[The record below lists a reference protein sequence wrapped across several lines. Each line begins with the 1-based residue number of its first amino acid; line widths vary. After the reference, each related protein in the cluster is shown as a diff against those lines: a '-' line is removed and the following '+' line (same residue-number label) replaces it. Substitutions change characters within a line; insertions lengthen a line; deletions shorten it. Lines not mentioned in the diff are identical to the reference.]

1 MAGDLDIVGGAAVDV
16 VPIAPQFHTKL
27 KAIVLPIADRVGEE
41 AGRKMGEAISRNITI
56 AIPDAIT
63 AGGRAAR
70 ASAVREGGQ
79 IGGSLAQSIKRKLE
93 LAFRSLPRADVRL
106 GDTGF
111 NADLDRL
118 RAKIQTLSGK
128 TVGLDIDAGTALA
141 EIAAIDTELQRLGAQ
156 HPDVNVRAD
165 TTRARAALAAIRA
178 EVDAVDGQSATVK
191 VKADTANAQGAL
203 IALAAQIGIVAALPV
218 VPIAAAGI
226 GAIAS
231 AAVAAGAGVGALAL
245 AAVPALKN
253 VTSAIQAKSAADKE
267 ATSTTSN
274 AIASNMKAAQSAL
287 QQASAQQALASA
299 HRNAARA
306 IAQANRQVE
315 DAERA
320 VAQATQRAADQRR
333 QSAES
338 VERAERS
345 LADAQRSARQAERD
359 LTQARADAAKQLDD
373 LNDKLA
379 DGALNQR
386 DAALRVQEAADELA
400 RVQASNDAGLA
411 SDGDL
416 ARAQLS
422 YDQAVQAQKEQ
433 SKSYTQLQKDAAAA
447 QKAGVDG
454 NEAVKS
460 AAQQLA
466 DAQRDV
472 ADQTRAVADAQRDA
486 ARAQI
491 DATQAVADAQQG
503 VADAVSNAAD
513 AQVQAAESIASAER
527 GVESARLSGVD
538 TTAKAATKADDYRKA
553 LAKLTPVQRDLYNA
567 LAGPTGLTSAFKA
580 WSKELQPDVLPLFTR
595 GVNGAKASLPGLTPL
610 VKSSADAVGELMARA
625 GAELKTPF
633 WKEFKKDI
641 AQSAKPA
648 IVGLGV
654 AFGNTFKGIAGI
666 VDAFLPHMDG
676 ISRTMQRITQ
686 RFALWARNLKGS
698 PEFEGFLKY
707 VKDTAPQ
714 VGEVIGK
721 AADALLSFS
730 KAIAPT
736 ATVAYAIV
744 GPLLDGVTWLS
755 TEMPGLVQTL
765 WGLYAVTKVIAV
777 ATRAWAIA
785 EGLYSTAM
793 AIATVETWSFAAALA
808 ATGWTE
814 IVALVTAIAVAIA
827 ALVAGIIWAYKN
839 VGWFHTA
846 VDAAWTGIKVAS
858 LFLWEQVLKPTFD
871 AIVVAVK
878 VIGDVCVWLWKNA
891 ISPAW
896 TGISLVLR
904 VVAAIILT
912 AVIAPLI
919 IAFKLMGMWVGW
931 LWKDIFKPAFE
942 DIGAVAVWLWKN
954 ALKPTFQGIWD
965 LLKWLGDKIAW
976 LYQHIAKPYF
986 QGIGSVATALYK
998 NGLKPTF
1005 SAIWDLLKWIGG
1017 KFAWLYDKGVK
1028 PQLEAISIT
1037 AKWLYEKGLK
1047 PAFDKIKSA
1056 IGLVSDAFRGA
1067 RDSIKGVW
1075 GSVAGI
1081 AAKPVNFVIDAVYT
1095 HGIKAVWDKVADFVG
1110 LDSLPKA
1117 PRLLDET
1124 PRFANGGRTRG
1135 GTPGVDS
1142 IPILAM
1148 ADEYIIRRDSARKI
1162 GFDNLAYMNATG
1174 EIPGTQRFANGGIVG
1189 SLGSAWDWTKD
1200 AVGGALSKGF
1210 DWASTAA
1217 NLVAHPSQI
1226 WAKLMKPILAD
1237 ANKHLGVADMGKVL
1251 AKLPVKMVAGL
1262 RDQII
1267 DAVTSGGGAAGGFEG
1282 VIPTGHRK
1290 QIIMDAMKATHIP
1303 PPGSVVQW
1311 LQGMNTLITRESGWN
1326 PNAINLWDSNAAA
1339 GHPSQGLTQTIPGTF
1354 NAYVPAS
1361 LRSRGILDPVA
1372 NVAASMRYIKSV
1384 YGNITNVQQANAAL
1398 PPKGYADGG
1407 RVIPHWY
1414 DDGGYLPEGLSL
1426 VANGTG
1432 RPEPVFTGTQWD
1444 DIKASRGAPNIVVN
1458 VDAKTVLDG
1467 QELRGMVTEQI
1478 NAYDADTGRAINTG
1492 RWV

>member
-16 VPIAPQFHTKL
+16 VPVAPQFHAKL
-27 KAIVLPIADRVGEE
+27 KAIVLPIADRVGED
-41 AGRKMGEAISRNITI
+41 AGRRLGDAMSRHITV
-56 AIPDAIT
+56 AIPDAIIN
-63 AGGRAAR
+63 GGRVARTAATR
-70 ASAVREGGQ
+70 QGNDVGGAFAS
-79 IGGSLAQSIKRKLE
+79 SIRRRLEAAFKAMPKLDIRLSDTGVDAE
-93 LAFRSLPRADVRL
+93 LA
-106 GDTGF
+106 
-111 NADLDRL
+111 RL
-118 RAKIQTLSGK
+118 RARMETLSRK
-128 TVGLDIDAGTALA
+128 TIGVDIDAGAAEA
-141 EIAAIDTELQRLGAQ
+141 EIIRIDAELKRLGEN
-156 HPDVNVRAD
+156 HTDVNVRAD
-165 TTRARAALAAIRA
+165 TATARAALAEIRA
-178 EVDAVDGQSATVK
+178 EIAAVDAADPK
-191 VKADTANAQGAL
+191 VRVRADTSQAEGAL
-203 IALAAQIGIVAALPV
+203 VRLVAQMGIVAALPV

-287 QQASAQQALASA
+287 QMAGAQQALASA
-299 HRNAARA
+299 HRNAARS

-320 VAQATQRAADQRR
+320 VADATQRAADQRR
-333 QSAES
+333 QSAEA
-338 VERAERS
+338 VARAERS
-345 LADAQRSARQAERD
+345 LADAQRSARQAEED
-359 LTQARADAAKQLDD
+359 LTQAR
-373 LNDKLA
+373 
-379 DGALNQR
+379 
-386 DAALRVQEAADELA
+386 
-400 RVQASNDAGLA
+400 
-411 SDGDL
+411 
-416 ARAQLS
+416 
-422 YDQAVQAQKEQ
+422 
-433 SKSYTQLQKDAAAA
+433 KD
-447 QKAGVDG
+447 
-454 NEAVKS
+454 

-466 DAQRDV
+466 DLNDKLEQGQLDQRDATLRVKEAAQELAQTQAQYDVGLATDLQLERAQLAYDQSVEAAKQQKKDNDELVKSADAAKKAGVSGNAEVKRASEQLADAQRNV
-472 ADQTRAVADAQRDA
+472 LDQTRAVADAQREAARQQVDA
-486 ARAQI
+486 AR
-491 DATQAVADAQQG
+491 AVADAQQG
-503 VADAVSNAAD
+503 VSDAVASAAD
-513 AQVQAAESIASAER
+513 AQIQAAESITSAER
-527 GVESARLSGVD
+527 GVASARLSSID
-538 TTAKAATKADDYRKA
+538 TTAKAVTKADEYRKA
-553 LAKLTPVQRDLYNA
+553 LAKLTPEQRDLYDSI
-567 LAGPTGLTSAFKA
+567 AGPKGLTTAFKA

-595 GVNGAKASLPGLTPL
+595 GVDGAKATLPGLSPL
-610 VKSSADAVGELMARA
+610 VRNAADAVGELMDRA
-625 GAELKTPF
+625 GAQFKTPF
-633 WKEFKKDI
+633 WKDFKKDI

-654 AFGNTFKGIAGI
+654 AFGNTFKGIAGV

-676 ISRTMQRITQ
+676 IARTMERITR
-686 RFALWARNLKGS
+686 RFALWATNLKGS
-698 PEFEGFLKY
+698 PEFEGFLRY
-707 VKDTAPQ
+707 VKETAPQ
-714 VGEVIGK
+714 VGEFLGSAV
-721 AADALLSFS
+721 DALLSFS

-736 ATVAYAIV
+736 ATIAYALLA
-744 GPLLDGVTWLS
+744 PLLDGVTWLS
-755 TEMPGLVQTL
+755 TKMPGLVQTL
-765 WGLYAVTKVIAV
+765 WGLYAVTKVIAI
-777 ATRAWAIA
+777 ATKAWAVA

-976 LYQHIAKPYF
+976 LYQHVAKPYF

-1005 SAIWDLLKWIGG
+1005 SAIWDLLKWIGS

-1028 PQLEAISIT
+1028 PQLEAIAIT
-1037 AKWLYEKGLK
+1037 GKWLYDKGLK

-1067 RDSIKGVW
+1067 RDSIKSVW
-1075 GSVAGI
+1075 SSVAGI
-1081 AAKPVNFVIDAVYT
+1081 AAKPVNFIIDAVYT
-1095 HGIKAVWDKVADFVG
+1095 HGIKSVWDGVAKFVG
-1110 LDSLPKA
+1110 LDALPKA
-1117 PRLLDET
+1117 PHLLDTT
-1124 PRFANGGRTRG
+1124 PKFANGGRTKG

-1148 ADEYIIRRDSARKI
+1148 ADEFIIRRDSARKL

-1174 EIPGTQRFANGGIVG
+1174 EIPGTQRFANGGVVG
-1189 SLGSAWDWTKD
+1189 PLGSAWDWTKD
-1200 AVGGALSKGF
+1200 TIGGAVTKGI
-1210 DWASTAA
+1210 DWARTAGD
-1217 NLVAHPSQI
+1217 LVAHPSKV

-1237 ANKHLGVADMGKVL
+1237 AQKHLGVADMGKVL

-1290 QIIMDAMKATHIP
+1290 QIILDAMKAASIP
-1303 PPGSVVQW
+1303 PPGSVVNW
-1311 LQGMNTLITRESGWN
+1311 LTGMNTLITRESGWN
-1326 PNAINLWDSNAAA
+1326 PRAINLTDSNAAA

-1354 NAYVPAS
+1354 NAYVPAA

-1372 NVAASMRYIKSV
+1372 NVAASMRYIKAV
-1384 YGNITNVQQANAAL
+1384 YGNITRVQQANAAL
-1398 PPKGYADGG
+1398 PPKGYAEGG
-1407 RVIPHWY
+1407 LVVPNLY
-1414 DDGGYLPEGLSL
+1414 DEGGYLPPGMSL

-1432 RPEPVFTGTQWD
+1432 KPEPIMTSGQWD
-1444 DIKASRGAPNIVVN
+1444 DLRASRGAPNIIVN
-1458 VDAKTVLDG
+1458 VDSKTVLDG
-1467 QELRGMVTEQI
+1467 QELRGMVTEQLS
-1478 NAYDADTGRAINTG
+1478 AYDADTGRALDIG
-1492 RWV
+1492 RYV